1 MNKRRIT
8 LFAVLLAGGLA
19 VAVGQTAY
27 ADNDPQPGVP
37 YELFAPYFNPGDDKC
52 LDVPNGTSQIG
63 AVLQVYHCHGG
74 GPQRWQLIQRLD
86 KMNNLRYEIMNE
98 GSRACLNMQNRSGA
112 TGTLVVQDLCITQ
125 PPGLWVLEKTPAV
138 GPYFILRNVQFP
150 NQCLSTSNSSGNNRT
165 RVEIADCQPPPNQF
179 DPGWI
184 RQIWSLG

>member
-1 MNKRRIT
+1 MNKHRIA
-8 LFAVLLAGGLA
+8 LLAALLAGGLA
-19 VAVGQTAY
+19 IAVGQTAY
-27 ADNDPQPGVP
+27 ADNNPQPGVP

-52 LDVPNGTSQIG
+52 LDVTNGTSNIG

-74 GPQRWQLIQRLD
+74 GAQRWQLIPRLD
-86 KMNNLRYEIMNE
+86 EMNNLRYEIMNE

-112 TGTLVVQDLCITQ
+112 TGTLGVQDLCITR

-150 NQCLSTSNSSGNNRT
+150 NQCLSTSNSSGNDRT
-165 RVEIADCQPPPNQF
+165 RVEIADCGPPPNQI